1 MPTCS
6 LHADIHHG
14 LLLHADITPPVCYR
28 VLREQHKLVTTHCH
42 SSWRTWSSTQR
53 AGNQASITASQA
65 VQASLT
71 HKSWSSWA
79 LSLRRDQPE
88 SLSPSLACAHT
99 HTPSRLGPALNWH
112 TPAPPAPDRLQ
123 AAMLHS
129 PCYMTHRTAFHTG
142 RKQAVFRGLKRKE
155 FVSFKDKHNASTHT
169 KHYQQSQITLQA
181 FTPGFWLM

>member
-14 LLLHADITPPVCYR
+14 LLLHADITPPVRYR
-28 VLREQHKLVTTHCH
+28 VLREQYKLVTTHCH

-53 AGNQASITASQA
+53 AGDQASITASQA

-88 SLSPSLACAHT
+88 SLSHSLACAHT
-99 HTPSRLGPALNWH
+99 HTPSRLGPGTELAH
-112 TPAPPAPDRLQ
+112 TRSPSSREAAGSDAARPVLHDTPHCFSHREKTSSFPRAKKERVRFLQ
-123 AAMLHS
+123 GQTQ
-129 PCYMTHRTAFHTG
+129 C
-142 RKQAVFRGLKRKE
+142 
-155 FVSFKDKHNASTHT
+155 
-169 KHYQQSQITLQA
+169 
-181 FTPGFWLM
+181 